1 LICQLV
7 TKQKMKWM
15 EKLPKKFCVNTKGLK
30 PEERKEFATELNK
43 FVSDK
48 KDEFEE
54 RRNSEDDM

>member
-1 LICQLV
+1 
-7 TKQKMKWM
+7 M